1 MVDVRLVQAIA
12 SSRPKLNPDICEGL
26 PLLHIREVEEYIND
40 IFRSAAESLPPQL
53 KYVGPERCTPYEEY
67 KEIIRPLKPKRS
79 FELARSDIYLMKYNF
94 TFNGVPLRP
103 RYIFLPIISDG
114 SIIHLK
120 GTQYKVSPVLGGRA
134 FNIERGII
142 FMNTPRARLTFNKT
156 PVSFILNRQISH
168 ADIVYSPM
176 YNMSAT
182 DRSKLVSSLVHY
194 QLAEYGL
201 HGMMKRYYNTDIK
214 VGYEELDELIGT
226 GEWYVFASRQ
236 LPPIGRGKNKFNP
249 SAIRIA
255 VKAEDYK
262 PIFNS
267 VLGAVF
273 YIIDNFPES
282 IQAEDTIHSDLW
294 LRLLSRF
301 IFKTPDTERKMYEEM
316 LNHLNSIR
324 HYMDPIT
331 KKVLEK
337 EKIPNRDIFDLFQ
350 YLVNN
355 FHDIVIHHDVGS
367 MYNLELTTTKHVV
380 YDIVHNIFMMMFELM
395 KLTGDRVTQ
404 KNVTEIMDK
413 ILRRD
418 KILNTKKHGEYSADG
433 IASDC
438 KPYAATC
445 NLISQT
451 KAAGKNQKHQNQMED
466 PSLLLHHSQVEVAS
480 YQMMSKAEP
489 SGRSK
494 ANPFMTLIGKSY
506 VIQNPNMVD
515 YVEHLKTLLKH

>member
-236 LPPIGRGKNKFNP
+236 LPPIGRGKNKFCNP
-249 SAIRIA
+249 
-255 VKAEDYK
+255 Y
-262 PIFNS
+262 
-267 VLGAVF
+267 
-273 YIIDNFPES
+273 
-282 IQAEDTIHSDLW
+282 
-294 LRLLSRF
+294 
-301 IFKTPDTERKMYEEM
+301 
-316 LNHLNSIR
+316 
-324 HYMDPIT
+324 
-331 KKVLEK
+331 
-337 EKIPNRDIFDLFQ
+337 
-350 YLVNN
+350 
-355 FHDIVIHHDVGS
+355 
-367 MYNLELTTTKHVV
+367 
-380 YDIVHNIFMMMFELM
+380 
-395 KLTGDRVTQ
+395 
-404 KNVTEIMDK
+404 
-413 ILRRD
+413 
-418 KILNTKKHGEYSADG
+418 
-433 IASDC
+433 C
-438 KPYAATC
+438 
-445 NLISQT
+445 
-451 KAAGKNQKHQNQMED
+451 
-466 PSLLLHHSQVEVAS
+466 
-480 YQMMSKAEP
+480 SK
-489 SGRSK
+489 S
-494 ANPFMTLIGKSY
+494 
-506 VIQNPNMVD
+506 
-515 YVEHLKTLLKH
+515 